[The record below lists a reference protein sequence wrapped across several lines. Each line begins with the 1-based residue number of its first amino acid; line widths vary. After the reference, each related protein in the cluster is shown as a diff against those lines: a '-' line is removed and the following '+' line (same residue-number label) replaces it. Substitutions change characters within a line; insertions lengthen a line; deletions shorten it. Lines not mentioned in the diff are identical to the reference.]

1 MRYHLSEAHQMK
13 QFAFKC
19 QEKFRKKI
27 KIEVIDKATKKFL
40 DQWAV
45 RAIVQDNLPFGVF
58 RKKGIILLL
67 FPFCFVSRLPS

>member
-1 MRYHLSEAHQMK
+1 LRYHLAEAHQMK
-13 QFAFKC
+13 QFAFKS
-19 QEKFRKKI
+19 QEKFCKKS
-27 KIEVIDKATKKFL
+27 KTELIDKATKKYL

-67 FPFCFVSRLPS
+67 